1 MRAPLLLFLLPLWAH
16 AQTSISGRVVDSD
29 THEPLPYCSVGI
41 RGTTTGTLTNEA
53 GAFALRMDTTHAMV
67 LFSYIGYR
75 QRTMAAN
82 ELLNGADVLL
92 EQLRTELPGID
103 VRPDQDRLY
112 AVFAACARHM
122 RQSKQERA
130 KVYYELDT
138 HMDERPVE
146 VIECFYNALIDGPR
160 IKRLDLKNGRVG
172 VAPVDDHYFVSLNV
186 TKAMSLFDLR
196 REHAK
201 FPTTPF
207 QWTSERALRKHYR
220 IELVASVSD
229 GEALEHVRLVPRDS
243 SGTAFIADVWL
254 NEATATVRS
263 IELECRGCQRH
274 PFLPLKAEHPLRDI
288 TMRVKQTFRMDEGLE
303 HMELDYAMRFS
314 ERGTSHA
321 VHTQAVM
328 HVFEPGGA
336 FILPLFDYDREQSDY
351 RKITFQPYDTA
362 FWANTP
368 TLVRTE
374 QQERDRE
381 FFAEHGVLTGS
392 TRVAVQRGTLFES
405 NYAWWSPSKR
415 ISLKTFPSAAT
426 PGAPSKDIQSK
437 GMAIA
442 ASQVH
447 LEAQLYLDIDTTGGH
462 TRLFTATV
470 FDGFRSY
477 YRLPDQPHTPVILNI
492 FFDLCEI
499 ERRTMDARMRAPG
512 LGLDRIRALHAEAVK
527 AMERTTQLYLKEVR
541 LGEDRQA
548 LARWNAL
555 VKDALGIDN
564 IALFTH

>member
-1 MRAPLLLFLLPLWAH
+1 MRATLLLFLLPLWAQ
-16 AQTSISGRVVDSD
+16 AQTSISGRVVDSY
-29 THEPLPYCSVGI
+29 THELLPYCSVGI

-53 GAFALRMDTTHAMV
+53 GAFALRMDSAGGSV
-67 LFSYIGYR
+67 IFSYIGYR
-75 QRTMAAN
+75 QRTVAAN
-82 ELLNGADVLL
+82 ELENGGDVLL
-92 EQLRTELPGID
+92 EPLRTVLPGID

-160 IKRLDLKNGRVG
+160 IERLDLKNGRVG

-207 QWTSERALRKHYR
+207 QWTNERALRKHYR
-220 IELVASVSD
+220 IELVASLSD

-243 SGTAFIADVWL
+243 SGTAFTADVWL
-254 NEATATVRS
+254 NEASATVRS

-336 FILPLFDYDREQSDY
+336 FILPLFDYDREQNDY

-447 LEAQLYLDIDTTGGH
+447 LEAQLYLDIDTTAGH